1 MSGIENLRDT
11 ITPKSD
17 QLNADDLVSTTMIV
31 KVTAVKR
38 GSSAEQPVS
47 IEYENMNG
55 RPYKPC
61 KSMRRVLLAS
71 WGDDGREWVGRK
83 MQLFCDPEVKFGGV
97 KIGGIRISHLS
108 DIENDLEIL
117 LATARG
123 KRSQYNVKK
132 LIDKES
138 FPEAQF
144 ESNFD
149 AWVSGIKKGEFTLDR
164 VLNKISKE
172 YTISAAQ
179 LLKLKD
185 AITDKPQA

>member
-132 LIDKES
+132 LIDKDS
-138 FPEAQF
+138 FPEAMF
-144 ESNFD
+144 DSNFD
-149 AWVSGIKKGEFTLDR
+149 AWVSGINKGEFTLDR